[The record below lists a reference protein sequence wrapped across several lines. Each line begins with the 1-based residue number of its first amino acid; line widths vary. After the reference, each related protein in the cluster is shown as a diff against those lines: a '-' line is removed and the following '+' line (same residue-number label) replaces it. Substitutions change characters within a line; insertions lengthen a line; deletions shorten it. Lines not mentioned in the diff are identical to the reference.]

1 MSVLAETAVPFLP
14 RGVRLHWC
22 KVRGGWF
29 LLAPERAVKMD
40 QIGAAILGAVD
51 GERSLAGVVDK
62 LAEDFKAPRDRVAT
76 DTAKFLTD
84 LRNRRMVEVRA

>member
-1 MSVLAETAVPFLP
+1 MRAVPVPMALLAELTHRCPLKCP
-14 RGVRLHWC
+14 YCSNPLELVRRSSELSTEAW
-22 KVRGGWF
+22 
-29 LLAPERAVKMD
+29 
-40 QIGAAILGAVD
+40 IAAFLGAVD

-84 LRNRRMVEVRA
+84 L